1 VNVATIKKF
10 YEKDKKG
17 GMVLTDQNIINSQ
30 KGILK
35 DIITEALSKWSF
47 AKGFSD
53 FSLPVKIF
61 SIKTQMEMIPALFG
75 HTQYIKRAIESLD
88 RNETN
93 PQKIHQMRVERMKWI
108 ICFIMA
114 GIHHTVQ
121 AKKPFNLYIGETF
134 QARFDDG
141 TEVYIEHTNHYPAID
156 SFYIVN
162 ERLGFKIYGAM
173 KLLSKINFR

>member
-1 VNVATIKKF
+1 
-10 YEKDKKG
+10 
-17 GMVLTDQNIINSQ
+17 MVLTDQNIINSQ

-47 AKGFSD
+47 SKGFSD

-61 SIKTQMEMIPALFG
+61 SLKTQMEMIPELFG
-75 HTQYIKRAIESLD
+75 HTQFIKKAIECYD
-88 RNETN
+88 ANEKDPDTKKKM
-93 PQKIHQMRVERMKWI
+93 QIERMKWI
-108 ICFIMA
+108 ITFIMA
-114 GIHHTVQ
+114 GIHHTVH

-141 TEVYIEHTNHYPAID
+141 TEVFIEHTNHYPAID

-162 ERLGFKIYGAM
+162 EKLGFKIYGAM
-173 KLLSKINFR
+173 KLLSK